1 MTDDGGM
8 DTNTTSAES
17 TEVGQAPARPELV
30 RPVAGRAIGGVAA
43 GLAAYLNISVGLI
56 RVAFLIAVIFGG
68 LGFALY
74 ALGWLLIRD
83 ETESESIAQRLIS
96 GIGSGP
102 SWIGVALLVL
112 GAVVF
117 LTNFTFF
124 SDSLVWALV
133 LVVAGY
139 LLYRGDVGGG
149 RAAETTGDQPVAS
162 SPPGDMAPATSA
174 GTATTPP
181 PPPTASHP
189 VPSAPAP
196 PPPPSPPPSILGRL
210 TLGVAMLALGVLAVI
225 DNVTDL
231 VDPRPR
237 HYLALATVVLGIGL
251 LTGAFVGRAR
261 WMILLGIFVVPPLL
275 ASPVAEVEWEG
286 RLERIIS
293 PASLTELDPAYE
305 AGAGRF
311 VFNLTE
317 ATWSG
322 EHVNLAVDLAAGEIV
337 VIVPDDV
344 AITGSGTVSIGQIE
358 DPSGQRGGIGQI
370 NRTFDVSGNRGSLDL
385 DLGVG
390 VGSIRVESRGAG
402 ETGSWGIA
410 SLTPTNAG
418 DLSDVDQ
425 GTGDLTVDLRQ
436 LALDDDAGYRVQL
449 GAGRIEV
456 IVPDSLNVAIEAE
469 AAAGSIILF
478 DSVQDGFGTSA
489 TYDRIDDD
497 EPVLDLDLSVGTGDI
512 IVTGRSN

>member
-17 TEVGQAPARPELV
+17 TEVETTPARPELV

-43 GLAAYLNISVGLI
+43 GLAAYLNVSVGLI
-56 RVAFLIAVIFGG
+56 RVAFLIAVVFGG

-74 ALGWLLIRD
+74 AIGWLLIRD
-83 ETESESIAQRLIS
+83 ETESESIAQRLLA
-96 GIGSGP
+96 GVGSGP
-102 SWIGVALLVL
+102 SWIGVALLTL

-117 LTNFTFF
+117 LANFTFF

-133 LVVAGY
+133 LIVAGY
-139 LLYRGDVGGG
+139 LLYRGDVGSG
-149 RAAETTGDQPVAS
+149 RDKEPADDAAVPSTTPS
-162 SPPGDMAPATSA
+162 SPPATAA
-174 GTATTPP
+174 GVATAPP
-181 PPPTASHP
+181 PPPTASRP

-196 PPPPSPPPSILGRL
+196 PPPPPAPPSILGRL
-210 TLGVAMLALGVLAVI
+210 TLGVAMLALGVLAVL

-275 ASPVAEVEWEG
+275 ASPAAEVEWEG
-286 RLERIIS
+286 RLERIVT
-293 PASLTELDPAYE
+293 PATLAELDPSYE

-317 ATWSG
+317 TIWSG
-322 EHVNLAVDLAAGEIV
+322 EDVNLAVDLAAGEIV

-370 NRTFDVSGNRGSLDL
+370 NRTFDVSGDQGSLDL
-385 DLGVG
+385 DLEVG
-390 VGSIRVESRGAG
+390 VGSIRIESRGAG
-402 ETGSWGIA
+402 ETGSWGI
-410 SLTPTNAG
+410 SSFTPTNAA

-425 GTGDLTVDLRQ
+425 GTGDLTIDLRD
-436 LALDDDAGYRVQL
+436 LELFDDESYEVSL
-449 GAGRIEV
+449 GAGQIEV
-456 IVPDSLNVAIEAE
+456 IVPDSLNVDIEAE
-469 AAAGSIILF
+469 AAAGSIMLF
-478 DSVQDGFGTSA
+478 GSVQDGLGSSA
-489 TYDRIDDD
+489 TYDRIVDDG
-497 EPVLDLDLSVGTGDI
+497 PVLELDLSVGTGDI

>member
-1 MTDDGGM
+1 
-8 DTNTTSAES
+8 
-17 TEVGQAPARPELV
+17 
-30 RPVAGRAIGGVAA
+30 
-43 GLAAYLNISVGLI
+43 
-56 RVAFLIAVIFGG
+56 
-68 LGFALY
+68 
-74 ALGWLLIRD
+74 
-83 ETESESIAQRLIS
+83 
-96 GIGSGP
+96 
-102 SWIGVALLVL
+102 
-112 GAVVF
+112 
-117 LTNFTFF
+117 
-124 SDSLVWALV
+124 
-133 LVVAGY
+133 
-139 LLYRGDVGGG
+139 
-149 RAAETTGDQPVAS
+149 
-162 SPPGDMAPATSA
+162 
-174 GTATTPP
+174 
-181 PPPTASHP
+181 
-189 VPSAPAP
+189 
-196 PPPPSPPPSILGRL
+196 
-210 TLGVAMLALGVLAVI
+210 MLALGVLAVI